1 MAGQSPRRGVFT
13 PARRTRSFED
23 IVEQIRSATLDGT
36 LEAGDRLPNERELC
50 GAFGVS
56 RSTLREALRALEALG
71 AVEIRTGSAGGTFV
85 VAPDETQVGSALEAL
100 IRFRSATA
108 QELDEF
114 RTSFEAETA
123 YWAAQRAGDD
133 DLAALRAIVD
143 AYAEGAAR
151 DDLRWDHLVQL
162 DIDFHHAI
170 ARASGNQIRVAIMLA
185 IHRALQRASSSI
197 APYASP
203 SLRRRIAVELAGIAE
218 AVEARNGR
226 LARTRMRRHVAKFSG
241 LERSIEAGRAD
252 GAAP

>member
-1 MAGQSPRRGVFT
+1 MAGQSPRRGLFT

-56 RSTLREALRALEALG
+56 RSTLREGLRTLEALG
-71 AVEIRTGSAGGTFV
+71 VVEIRTGSAGGIFV
-85 VAPDETQVGSALEAL
+85 VAPDETQVGYALEAL

-123 YWAAQRAGDD
+123 YWAAQRAGDEE
-133 DLAALRAIVD
+133 LAALDAIVR
-143 AYAEGAAR
+143 AYGEGAEQAG
-151 DDLRWDHLVQL
+151 LHWEHLVQL
-162 DIDFHHAI
+162 DIDFHEAI

-197 APYASP
+197 GPYASQA
-203 SLRRRIAVELAGIAE
+203 LRRQIGVELGGIAD
-218 AVEARNGR
+218 AVKAHNAR
-226 LARTRMRRHVAKFSG
+226 LARTRMRRHVARFSG
-241 LERSIEAGRAD
+241 LERSIEAVRGD
-252 GAAP
+252 GAA